1 MIDNIPPNRAIS
13 VGELTNQA
21 RLLIENNFQTVRVEG
36 EISNFSQPTSG
47 HWYFTLKDEKAQIR
61 CAMFAGQN
69 RKIRK
74 PISNGEKIVVSGR
87 LTLYEARGDFQIIV
101 EQIEAAGEGA
111 LQAAFDALKNRLEAE
126 GLFSDDRKTAI
137 PEIPKHLVII
147 SSPSGAALQD
157 VLNVIERRLPSLRTT
172 IVPVSVQGE
181 QSKKDIL
188 EALERS
194 IEIKPDVILLTRG
207 GGSLED
213 LWTFNLEE
221 IARSVAQCS
230 VPIVVAVGHQTDFT
244 IAEFAADLR
253 APTPSAAAELITPD
267 KLDLFE
273 RITNL
278 MDRLVRSW
286 DYDMRLRQEKVK
298 RYQAELVDPKQAL
311 RERMQHLDD
320 VEQRLVLLIKQNLQ
334 VQKSKISNSERTLHS
349 NRPDKLISNY
359 SQRLTAAMTALSTSS
374 KNQIVRKKEQWR
386 STVRTLEAVSP
397 LNTIGRGYSV
407 LSISEGKWLTSVKG
421 TTKGQNIT
429 AHLKDGSLDLE
440 IIETSSDNKL
450 PKISN
455 EQTS

>member
-1 MIDNIPPNRAIS
+1 MIDNIPLNRAIT

-21 RLLIENNFQTVRVEG
+21 RLLIENNFQLVRVEG
-36 EISNFSQPTSG
+36 EISNFSRPASG

-69 RKIRK
+69 RKIQK
-74 PISNGEKIVVSGR
+74 PISNGEKIIVSGR

-101 EQIEAAGEGA
+101 EQIEVAGEGA

-157 VLNVIERRLPSLRTT
+157 VLNIIERRLPSLRTT

-181 QSKKDIL
+181 QSKNDIL
-188 EALERS
+188 EALQRS

-221 IARSVAQCS
+221 IARSVAQCA

-267 KLDLFE
+267 KLDLLE

-286 DYDMRLRQEKVK
+286 DYDMLLRQEKLK

-311 RERMQHLDD
+311 RERMQRLDD
-320 VEQRLVLLIKQNLQ
+320 VEQRLVMLIKQNLQ
-334 VQKSKISNSERTLHS
+334 VQKSEILNSMRALHS
-349 NRPDKLISNY
+349 NRPDKLFSSY
-359 SQRLTAAMTALSTSS
+359 RQRLTAAMTALSTGSN
-374 KNQIVRKKEQWR
+374 NQIVRRKEQWR

-407 LSISEGKWLTSVKG
+407 LSISEGEWLTSVKG
-421 TTKGQNIT
+421 TAKGQNI
-429 AHLKDGSLDLE
+429 GPFN
-440 IIETSSDNKL
+440 ETF
-450 PKISN
+450 ISRIPCCAA
-455 EQTS
+455 T

>member
-74 PISNGEKIVVSGR
+74 PISNGEKIIVSGR

-273 RITNL
+273 
-278 MDRLVRSW
+278 
-286 DYDMRLRQEKVK
+286 Q
-298 RYQAELVDPKQAL
+298 
-311 RERMQHLDD
+311 
-320 VEQRLVLLIKQNLQ
+320 VE
-334 VQKSKISNSERTLHS
+334 HS
-349 NRPDKLISNY
+349 AY
-359 SQRLTAAMTALSTSS
+359 
-374 KNQIVRKKEQWR
+374 
-386 STVRTLEAVSP
+386 
-397 LNTIGRGYSV
+397 
-407 LSISEGKWLTSVKG
+407 
-421 TTKGQNIT
+421 
-429 AHLKDGSLDLE
+429 
-440 IIETSSDNKL
+440 
-450 PKISN
+450 
-455 EQTS
+455 